1 MSGPAPVSGPATVS
15 VEGERARPAAH
26 PLVAIDT
33 ATRRAC
39 IAIGDGVG
47 APLAVRS
54 WHAGYRHGE
63 ELLASLDDL
72 LRDSGVGLG
81 DLGGVVAGTGPG
93 AFTGLR
99 VGLATAKGL
108 AYGLRIPIVGVPS
121 TEGLA
126 AASAEARDGRD
137 DPLDLAVLLPAG
149 PHDRY
154 LARYL
159 LPGGQDPA
167 PAGTLAGGPE
177 LVPGGEPI
185 GPRVA
190 GAVLVAIDLPQ
201 GPGISGEAVAA
212 GTRAQERLGVALL
225 RLGRVA
231 LQAGR
236 AVDVAELVPGY
247 VTLPRGITEQVGTIE
262 WSRDLR

>member
-1 MSGPAPVSGPATVS
+1 MRGPSPLPAAGGHGGPV
-15 VEGERARPAAH
+15 AH

-39 IAIGDGVG
+39 IAIGDGLAV
-47 APLAVRS
+47 PLAMRA

-63 ELLASLDDL
+63 ELLAALDDL

-108 AYGLRIPIVGVPS
+108 AYGLGIPIVGVAS

-126 AASAEARDGRD
+126 AASVEAGNHGGE
-137 DPLDLAVLLPAG
+137 PLDLAVLLPAG

-154 LARYL
+154 LARYRRAD
-159 LPGGQDPA
+159 GR
-167 PAGTLAGGPE
+167 AGTWEDVLGRGPE

-185 GPRVA
+185 EPLVA
-190 GAVLVAIDLPQ
+190 GAVLVAIDLPP
-201 GPGISGEAVAA
+201 GPGIPGEAVAA
-212 GTRAQERLGVALL
+212 GTRAQERLGIALL
-225 RLGRVA
+225 SLGRAA
-231 LQAGR
+231 LDAGR

-247 VTLPRGITEQVGTIE
+247 VTLPRGIVEQVGTIE

>member
-1 MSGPAPVSGPATVS
+1 MTGPGPVAAAGGRVP
-15 VEGERARPAAH
+15 PAAR

-33 ATRRAC
+33 ATRRAAV
-39 IAIGDGVG
+39 AIGDGLG
-47 APLAVRS
+47 EPLAGRT
-54 WHAGYRHGE
+54 WNAGYRHGE
-63 ELLASLDDL
+63 ELLTALDEL
-72 LRDSGVGLG
+72 LRDAGVGLG

-108 AYGLRIPIVGVPS
+108 AYGLGIPIVGVAS

-126 AASAEARDGRD
+126 AAAEDAGDDAEGLRDV
-137 DPLDLAVLLPAG
+137 AVLLPAG

-154 LARYL
+154 LARYRRAGEREGAR
-159 LPGGQDPA
+159 GGV
-167 PAGTLAGGPE
+167 LEGGPE

-185 GPRVA
+185 GPRVS
-190 GAVLVAIDLPQ
+190 GAVLVAIDLPP
-201 GPGISGEAVAA
+201 GPGIPGEAVSA
-212 GTRAQERLGVALL
+212 GTRAQERLGAALL
-225 RLGRVA
+225 SLGRAA
-231 LQAGR
+231 LDAGR